1 MFRPLILDALH
12 AQWLMRA
19 LHTHPSELI
28 IYRGLGPWHRS
39 KAHTV
44 ETLATTELRWRSRF
58 FPPAYLGGGPAR
70 SLEALL
76 EKLGSEFSFFI
87 VASAYEPSS
96 ARIMRAVD
104 PDTWRPFGQGNVW
117 YATTRSRNI
126 GTLLRNVDPDVV
138 YLNSLFDVRFSG
150 IPLMY
155 FRIARTGVPV
165 LLAPR
170 GELSPGALRLKRP
183 RKRAFLLIFRLL
195 RLHRYVEWQASSDL
209 EGSHI
214 RERFGKRVTVHLAP
228 PLSSHEPEE
237 SHDSQGKCRTANC

>member
-1 MFRPLILDALH
+1 MAPFEGPHRRDSRH
-12 AQWLMRA
+12 
-19 LHTHPSELI
+19 
-28 IYRGLGPWHRS
+28 YRV
-39 KAHTV
+39 AV
-44 ETLATTELRWRSRF
+44 ASRF
-58 FPPAYLGGGPAR
+58 FPPPTWAVDLRGASR
-70 SLEALL
+70 H
-76 EKLGSEFSFFI
+76 FSR
-87 VASAYEPSS
+87 SS
-96 ARIMRAVD
+96 AANSRSSSWLRRMN
-104 PDTWRPFGQGNVW
+104 RPPQGSCEQW
-117 YATTRSRNI
+117 ILTHGGHSGKGTSGTPRLARGT

-155 FRIARTGVPV
+155 LRIARTGVPV

-237 SHDSQGKCRTANC
+237 EP